1 ACALTLALHAAEPAK
16 APEGKGPDAKGV
28 IADSAVR
35 QAQLNRA
42 FESFRQKL
50 AVLAGRLEVSMD
62 EKDKDRAKA
71 IRKALALAGERG
83 TDGKFEAL
91 LRSLGTK
98 GAHIDIDLLGKAS
111 REVKELREDLKKI
124 LALLND
130 DGRDAALKQRQQEL
144 KELLER
150 LKALR
155 ANQERLMAR
164 TEMKKGDNKD
174 LMKNQEGL
182 KKETNAIGK
191 QEKTPDKAKTPLKKA
206 EGKMGKASE
215 KLAKNDNPGAGESQ
229 AGAISDIDEAI
240 AAVEEELNQ
249 TEQEQRER
257 KLRDLL
263 ARVKRM
269 HAYQKEI
276 LASIV
281 DIGTDLAKTSDG
293 KP

>member
-1 ACALTLALHAAEPAK
+1 MTHPRLAVLLSCALTLAVNAAD
-16 APEGKGPDAKGV
+16 APKPPDAGGA

-50 AVLAGRLEVSMD
+50 AVLAGRLELSMD
-62 EKDKDRAKA
+62 EKDKDRAKG

-83 TDGKFEAL
+83 THGKFDAL

-98 GAHIDIDLLGKAS
+98 GAHLDIDLLGKAT
-111 REVKELREDLKKI
+111 REVKELREDLQKI
-124 LALLND
+124 LSLLND

-150 LKALR
+150 LKALK

-164 TEMKKGDNKD
+164 TEAKKGENKD

-182 KKETNAIGK
+182 KKETGEIAK
-191 QEKTPDKAKTPLKKA
+191 QEKTPDKAKKPLGRA

-215 KLAKNDNPGAGESQ
+215 KLAKGDNPSAGESQ
-229 AGAISDIDEAI
+229 AGAVADIEEAI
-240 AAVEEELNQ
+240 AAVEEELNE
-249 TEQEQRER
+249 TEKEQKER

-269 HAYQKEI
+269 HAYQK
-276 LASIV
+276 
-281 DIGTDLAKTSDG
+281 D
-293 KP
+293 